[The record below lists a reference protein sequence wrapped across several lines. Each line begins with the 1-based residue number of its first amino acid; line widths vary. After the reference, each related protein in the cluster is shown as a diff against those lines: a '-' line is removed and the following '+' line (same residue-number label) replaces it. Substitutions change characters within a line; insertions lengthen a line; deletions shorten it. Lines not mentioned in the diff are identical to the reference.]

1 MERLSDKNKIIS
13 EIKAYRNPEWI
24 WIEIWEMSA
33 YEIQIVITINEEES
47 CHLGQHK
54 VIHVCSAQTDNHY
67 DIAELKKYGK
77 SIVRLIRN
85 NFPDSKV
92 HSRLYYK

>member
-1 MERLSDKNKIIS
+1 MNILSDKNKTIS
-13 EIKAYRNPEWI
+13 EIKAYRNPKWI
-24 WIEIWEMSA
+24 WIEIWKMSP
-33 YEIQIVITINEEES
+33 YEIQIVITVNEEES

-54 VIHVCSAQTDNHY
+54 AIHVCSAQTDNHN
-67 DIAELKKYGK
+67 DIVELKKYGK

-92 HSRLYYK
+92 YSRLYYK